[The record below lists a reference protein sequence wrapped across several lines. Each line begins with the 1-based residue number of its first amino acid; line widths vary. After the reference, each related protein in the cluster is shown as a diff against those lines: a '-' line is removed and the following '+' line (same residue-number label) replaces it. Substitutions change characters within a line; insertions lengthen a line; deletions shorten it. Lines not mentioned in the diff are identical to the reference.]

1 MPKFVYQAIDSAG
14 TVVSGTIEGDS
25 INYANMVLSQRGLI
39 PSSVEM
45 DKGEVSS
52 VRGWFQSKL
61 TPIKPQELIM
71 FTRQLRTMLNAGV
84 PILRTLEVL
93 ESQTSN
99 PKLKKIAAAVASQI
113 KEGSSLS
120 EALAKYPAVF
130 PQLFTSMIAAGEA
143 SGSLTE
149 ILSRLIYMMDHEHR
163 IKSDIKSA
171 MQYPIMV
178 LCALGIAFFV
188 LLTFVIPKFVT
199 IFQRANIKLP
209 LPTKICM
216 IMYQAISQYW
226 FITFGV
232 LTVAI
237 IALVIFLKTYRGKYL
252 KDMLILKAPIIGPV
266 VIKTIMARFSSIFSI
281 LQSSGVP
288 IINAIQILSGTIGNT
303 VITNQ
308 FDRLKDKVEQG
319 AGLSGPLSTAKYF
332 TPMVVQMIAIG
343 EESGQLDEM
352 LGEVSRHYDEEVN
365 HAVKQMSDAIGPILV
380 VGLAAVVGF
389 FAFAIFLPMW
399 DLTQLARQ

>member
-1 MPKFVYQAIDSAG
+1 MAKFVYQAIDSTG
-14 TVVSGTIEGDS
+14 TVVSGSIEGDS

-39 PSSVEM
+39 PSKVEI
-45 DKGEVSS
+45 DKGDGASAL
-52 VRGWFQSKL
+52 GWIQDKL
-61 TPIKPQELIM
+61 TPIKPQDIIM

-93 ESQTSN
+93 ESQTMN
-99 PKLKKIAAAVASQI
+99 PKLKKITASVASQI

-120 EALAKYPAVF
+120 EALAKYPKVF
-130 PQLFTSMIAAGEA
+130 PHLFTSMIAAGEA

-149 ILSRLIYMMDHEHR
+149 ILSRLIFMMDHEHK
-163 IKSDIKSA
+163 IKSDIKAA
-171 MQYPIMV
+171 MQYPMMV
-178 LCALGIAFFV
+178 LIALGIAFFV
-188 LLTFVIPKFVT
+188 LLTFVIPKFVA

-216 IMYQAISQYW
+216 LMYQAISQYW
-226 FITFGV
+226 FITFGLIAV
-232 LTVAI
+232 I
-237 IALVIFLKTYRGKYL
+237 IVTLVIFLKSYRGKYL
-252 KDMLILKAPIIGPV
+252 KDLLLLKLPIIGPLF
-266 VIKTIMARFSSIFSI
+266 IKTIMARFASIFSI

-288 IINAIQILSGTIGNT
+288 IISAIQILSGTIGNV

-308 FDRLKDKVEQG
+308 FDKLKDKVEQG
-319 AGLSGPLSTAKYF
+319 AGISGPLSTAKFF

-399 DLTQLARQ
+399 DLTQLAKQ

>member
-1 MPKFVYQAIDSAG
+1 MPKFVYQAIDSTG
-14 TVVSGTIEGDS
+14 TLVSGTIEGES

-39 PSSVEM
+39 PSKVEEK
-45 DKGEVSS
+45 KGESS
-52 VRGWFQSKL
+52 SALGWFKAKL
-61 TPIKPQELIM
+61 TPIKQQELIM

-93 ESQTSN
+93 ENQTLN
-99 PKLKKIAAAVASQI
+99 PRLKTITAAVASQI

-143 SGSLTE
+143 SGSLTD
-149 ILSRLIYMMDHEHR
+149 ILSRLIYMMDHEHK

-171 MQYPIMV
+171 MQYPVMV
-178 LCALGIAFFV
+178 LVALSIAFFV
-188 LLTFVIPKFVT
+188 LLTFVIPKFVA
-199 IFQRANIKLP
+199 IFQRAGLKLP

-216 IMYQAISQYW
+216 LMYQAISQYW
-226 FITFGV
+226 FITFGILAV
-232 LTVAI
+232 LI
-237 IALVIFLKTYRGKYL
+237 ISLVFFLKTYRGRYL
-252 KDMLILKAPIIGPV
+252 KDMLVLKMPIIGPLF
-266 VIKTIMARFSSIFSI
+266 IKTIMARFSSIFSI

-288 IINAIQILSGTIGNT
+288 IISAIQILSGTIGNT
-303 VITNQ
+303 VITSQ
-308 FDRLKDKVEQG
+308 FEKLKDKVEQG
-319 AGLSGPLSTAKYF
+319 AGISGPLSTAKFF

-365 HAVKQMSDAIGPILV
+365 HAVKQMSDSIGPILV

-399 DLTQLARQ
+399 DLTQLAKQ

>member
-1 MPKFVYQAIDSAG
+1 MAKFVYQAIDSAG
-14 TVVSGTIEGDS
+14 TLVSGSIEGDS
-25 INYANMVLSQRGLI
+25 LNYAHMVLSQRGLI
-39 PSSVEM
+39 PSKVEM
-45 DKGEVSS
+45 DRGERSS
-52 VRGWFQSKL
+52 VLGWFKDKL

-93 ESQTSN
+93 ESQTLNS
-99 PKLKKIAAAVASQI
+99 KLKKITAAVASQI

-120 EALAKYPAVF
+120 EALAKYPSVF

-149 ILSRLIYMMDHEHR
+149 ILSRLIYMMDHEHK

-178 LCALGIAFFV
+178 LVALSIAFFV
-188 LLTFVIPKFVT
+188 LLTFVIPKFVA
-199 IFQRANIKLP
+199 IFSRAGIKLP

-226 FITFGV
+226 FITFGILAV
-232 LTVAI
+232 LI
-237 IALVIFLKTYRGKYL
+237 ISLVMFLKTYRGKYL
-252 KDMLILKAPIIGPV
+252 KDLLLLRLPIIGPLF
-266 VIKTIMARFSSIFSI
+266 IKTIMARFSSIFSI

-288 IINAIQILSGTIGNT
+288 IISAIQILSGTIGNT

-308 FDRLKDKVEQG
+308 FDKLKDKVEQG
-319 AGLSGPLSTAKYF
+319 AGISGPLSTAKFF

-365 HAVKQMSDAIGPILV
+365 HAVKQMSDSIGPILV

-399 DLTQLARQ
+399 DLTQMAK

>member
-1 MPKFVYQAIDSAG
+1 MPKFVYQAIDSTG

-39 PSSVEM
+39 PSSVEL
-45 DKGEVSS
+45 DKGSGAS
-52 VRGWFQSKL
+52 VIGWIRDRL
-61 TPIKPQELIM
+61 TPIRIQDQIM

-93 ESQTSN
+93 ESQTLN
-99 PKLKKIAAAVASQI
+99 PKLKRITAAVASQI

-120 EALAKYPAVF
+120 ESLARYPAVF
-130 PQLFTSMIAAGEA
+130 PNLYTSMIAAGEA

-149 ILSRLIYMMDHEHR
+149 ILSRLIYMMDHEHK
-163 IKSDIKSA
+163 IKTDIKSA
-171 MQYPIMV
+171 LQYPMMV
-178 LCALGIAFFV
+178 LIALGVAFFV

-199 IFQRANIKLP
+199 IFTRAGIALP

-216 IMYQAISQYW
+216 LMYTAISKYW
-226 FITFGV
+226 FITFGLVFALIVV
-232 LTVAI
+232 LV
-237 IALVIFLKTYRGKYL
+237 LFLKTYRGQYL
-252 KDMLILKAPIIGPV
+252 KDLILLKMPILGPLLV
-266 VIKTIMARFSSIFSI
+266 KSIMARFASIFSI

-288 IINAIQILSGTIGNT
+288 IISAIQILSGTIGNT
-303 VITNQ
+303 VIVNQ
-308 FDRLKDKVEQG
+308 FEKLKDKVEQG
-319 AGLSGPLSTAKYF
+319 AGISGPLSTAKFF

-352 LGEVSRHYDEEVN
+352 LGEVSRHYDDEVN
-365 HAVKQMSDAIGPILV
+365 HAVKQMSDSIGPILV

-389 FAFAIFLPMW
+389 FALAIFLPMW
-399 DLTQLARQ
+399 DLTQMVKT

>member
-1 MPKFVYQAIDSAG
+1 MPKFVYQAIDSTG
-14 TVVSGTIEGDS
+14 TLVSGTIEGES

-39 PSSVEM
+39 PSKVEEK
-45 DKGEVSS
+45 KGESS
-52 VRGWFQSKL
+52 SALGWFKAKL

-93 ESQTSN
+93 ENQTLN
-99 PKLKKIAAAVASQI
+99 PRLKTITAAVASQI

-143 SGSLTE
+143 SGSLTD
-149 ILSRLIYMMDHEHR
+149 ILSRLIYMMDHEHK

-171 MQYPIMV
+171 MQYPVMV
-178 LCALGIAFFV
+178 LVALSIAFFV
-188 LLTFVIPKFVT
+188 LLTFVIPKFVA
-199 IFQRANIKLP
+199 IFQRAGIKLP

-226 FITFGV
+226 FITFGILAV
-232 LTVAI
+232 LI
-237 IALVIFLKTYRGKYL
+237 ISLVMFLRTYRGKYL
-252 KDMLILKAPIIGPV
+252 KDMLVLKLPIIGPLF
-266 VIKTIMARFSSIFSI
+266 IKTVMARFTSIFSI

-288 IINAIQILSGTIGNT
+288 IISAIQILSGTIGNT
-303 VITNQ
+303 VITSQ
-308 FDRLKDKVEQG
+308 FERLKDKVEQG
-319 AGLSGPLSTAKYF
+319 AGISGPLSTAKFF

-365 HAVKQMSDAIGPILV
+365 HAVKQMSDSIGPILV

-399 DLTQLARQ
+399 DLTQMAK